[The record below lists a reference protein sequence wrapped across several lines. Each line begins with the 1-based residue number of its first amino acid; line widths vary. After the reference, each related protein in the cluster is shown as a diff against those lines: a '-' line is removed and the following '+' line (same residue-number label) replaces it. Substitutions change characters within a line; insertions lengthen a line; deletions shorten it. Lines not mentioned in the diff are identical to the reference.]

1 MNKFEAK
8 DWNNR
13 LRNREDRSRWY
24 MHTYDTYM
32 VYYGPW
38 HELIVPAGLLQFPIY
53 DYTLP
58 HYMNFGSMGS
68 LLAHYLIHAI
78 DQYGM
83 FLNVWGFQIKYGQC
97 FGE

>member
-1 MNKFEAK
+1 
-8 DWNNR
+8 
-13 LRNREDRSRWY
+13 
-24 MHTYDTYM
+24 M

-58 HYMNFGSMGS
+58 LYMNFGSMGS

-83 FLNVWGFQIKYGQC
+83 FLNLWGI
-97 FGE
+97 